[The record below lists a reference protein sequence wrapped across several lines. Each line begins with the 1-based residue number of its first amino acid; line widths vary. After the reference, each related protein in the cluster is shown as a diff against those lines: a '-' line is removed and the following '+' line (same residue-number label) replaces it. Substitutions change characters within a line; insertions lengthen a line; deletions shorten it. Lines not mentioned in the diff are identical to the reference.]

1 MKTVYVYQENCD
13 NDPFE
18 EKITK
23 VFSSQ
28 EAARDFL
35 AKRVGSY
42 FGVRFDEVETLV
54 DPETDRYSMDRVVV
68 YDDIDTRYWLIEE
81 HKVE

>member
-1 MKTVYVYQENCD
+1 MKTVYVYQEYCD

-42 FGVRFDEVETLV
+42 FGARFDEVETLV